1 MSPSS
6 RIATLPFQLTTDH
19 EVIGSGSIT
28 STEERRH
35 GVLRLEH
42 DTLVVQWRVERAVQR
57 IGPEIRTDVE
67 RAGMRDV
74 PVPVR
79 MLGDAR
85 VRTRGRWWWRK
96 VELVLTARDLV
107 AFDRLA
113 GDDGF
118 TFDHPAELVLPVRPS
133 DVELANEFAS
143 ELELAIAELALAD
156 AESAALPPSP
166 LTAPLQAAAAQTTIA
181 ASAEARD
188 RNP

>member
-1 MSPSS
+1 M
-6 RIATLPFQLTTDH
+6 DH
-19 EVIGSGSIT
+19 EVIGGGTIT

-35 GVLRLEH
+35 GVVRLER
-42 DTLVVQWRVERAVQR
+42 DTLVVQWRVEREVQR

-96 VELVLTARDLV
+96 TELVLTARDLV

-118 TFDHPAELVLPVRPS
+118 TFDHPAELVLPVRPA
-133 DVELANEFAS
+133 DVDLANEFAS
-143 ELELAIAELALAD
+143 EVELAIAELALAD
-156 AESAALPPSP
+156 ADSAAALPPPSP
-166 LTAPLQAAAAQTTIA
+166 IARVQGASAQTAIA
-181 ASAEARD
+181 ASGEAPD
-188 RNP
+188 RTP